1 MNKVPNAIL
10 MYIFAFFFG
19 TILSLTHLLLCL
31 ITTQLSH
38 LYIYIAQMSSQQLST
53 QYAIVVSC
61 ANTFLF
67 GGILRYIE
75 VYWGVLWYIGEYLGI
90 LRYMIYDI

>member
-67 GGILRYIE
+67 GVAQAEGRAVPY
-75 VYWGVLWYIGEYLGI
+75 G
-90 LRYMIYDI
+90 